1 MDAPHD
7 ITRELADIHKQLIDL
22 PRDAFAER
30 YELQKRQDDLRA
42 IARSSDNPLDAGRA
56 TEELLAE
63 LAGLRSQ
70 MRSIEKQRIDLVTQ
84 AGGGGATTSE
94 MGNLGGVQINK
105 GIGDAHGLPRITAR
119 IGVIKGILADR
130 GVDAPDAN

>member
-1 MDAPHD
+1 MDASHD
-7 ITRELADIHKQLIDL
+7 ITRELADIQKQLIEL

-42 IARSSDNPLDAGRA
+42 IARSGGNPLDAERK

-70 MRSIEKQRIDLVTQ
+70 VRSIEKQRIDLVTQ

>member
-1 MDAPHD
+1 MDASHD
-7 ITRELADIHKQLIDL
+7 ITRELADIQKQLIDL

-70 MRSIEKQRIDLVTQ
+70 VRSIEKQRIDLVTQ

>member
-1 MDAPHD
+1 MDASHD

-42 IARSSDNPLDAGRA
+42 IARSSDNPLGAGRA

-70 MRSIEKQRIDLVTQ
+70 VRSIEKQRIDLVTQ